1 MNTATLETP
10 IVLASVTNSHNRRAL
25 MGHVSQET
33 AYIIQ
38 DYPYGSLRTQ
48 KRVWLEYREGFG
60 FREMHQTLNPK
71 RNFWNKPHAGQYSAL
86 IVLVKQDVDDFGN
99 PHKDYV
105 TAIHAG
111 TYNFTPQKKKEFAD
125 LGAMNEILHPNLF
138 RKFKTPSGGNYT
150 LGEMV
155 ETFEGIARKMD
166 MKAWEGE
173 PAKTA

>member
-10 IVLASVTNSHNRRAL
+10 IAPASIATNPNRRAL
-25 MGHVSQET
+25 LGHTSQEN
-33 AYIIQ
+33 AYVIQ
-38 DYPYGSLRTQ
+38 DYPYGRLRTQ

-71 RNFWNKPHAGQYSAL
+71 NNRWNKPHAGQYSAL

-111 TYNFTPQKKKEFAD
+111 TYNFTPKKKKEFEE
-125 LGAMNEILHPNLF
+125 LGVLAETLHPNLF
-138 RKFKTPSGGNYT
+138 RKFKNTSAGNYT
-150 LGEMV
+150 LGELL
-155 ETFEGIARKMD
+155 ETFEGLARKMD
-166 MKAWEGE
+166 TKAWEGE
-173 PAKTA
+173 PAKA